1 MADDVRLRRP
11 NEARPTDPGDELDY
25 RFSLANERTFL
36 AWIRTALA
44 LVGGGLAVDQL
55 LPALGR
61 PTALRISIAA
71 VLLVLGATTAV
82 HAALR
87 WRRVEKQMR
96 SGADLPPSRYPRALA
111 LVLAIG
117 AALLLVVV
125 LLGVDR

>member
-1 MADDVRLRRP
+1 MADDLRLRRP
-11 NEARPTDPGDELDY
+11 NETRPTGPGDELDY

-61 PTALRISIAA
+61 PTALRVSIAT
-71 VLLVLGATTAV
+71 VLLVLGAATAV
-82 HAALR
+82 HAAVR
-87 WRRVEKQMR
+87 WVRIERRMR
-96 SGADLPPSRYPRALA
+96 SGADLPSSRYPRVLA
-111 LVLAIG
+111 SVLAIG

-125 LLGVDR
+125 LLGIDR